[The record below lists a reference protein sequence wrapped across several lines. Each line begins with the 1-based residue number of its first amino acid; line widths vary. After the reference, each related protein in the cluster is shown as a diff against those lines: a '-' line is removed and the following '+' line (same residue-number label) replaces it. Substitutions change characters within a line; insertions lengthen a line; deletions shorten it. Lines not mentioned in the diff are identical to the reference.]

1 MLWFSVV
8 KVAIIHEMIFFP
20 MTNLQ
25 RMESKNTITDIV
37 FFRNCYAFYQKELFD
52 SITPQIAEIRT
63 VAKSLPLFLK
73 RSAKIYSSNGCV
85 KPLKI

>member
-20 MTNLQ
+20 MNNLQ

-37 FFRNCYAFYQKELFD
+37 FFRNCYAFYQKE
-52 SITPQIAEIRT
+52 
-63 VAKSLPLFLK
+63 SLPLFLK
-73 RSAKIYSSNGCV
+73 RSANIYSSYGCV

>member
-8 KVAIIHEMIFFP
+8 KVAIIYEMISFL
-20 MTNLQ
+20 MNNLQ
-25 RMESKNTITDIV
+25 RMESKNTITDIG
-37 FFRNCYAFYQKELFD
+37 FSKNCYAFYLKELFD

-73 RSAKIYSSNGCV
+73 HSAKSLFFKWLY
-85 KPLKI
+85 